1 MNANVPRANWL
12 LGLAGGAV
20 GGVAGLVLFYL
31 LAHFAGLYAP
41 LLPGASIGLGCG
53 LLSRGKSVALG
64 VVCGVLGAGLGIFT
78 EWHFFPFIA
87 DESLGYFL
95 SHLHQLPPVTLVL
108 IALGAVFAFW
118 LGMGRQRG
126 VRLSDVIQ

>member
-1 MNANVPRANWL
+1 MNTNVPRANWL

-20 GGVAGLVLFYL
+20 GGVAGFCLFYV
-31 LAHFAGLYAP
+31 LATWGGLYAIV
-41 LLPGASIGLGCG
+41 LPGAAIGLGCG
-53 LLSRGKSVALG
+53 SISRGKSVALG

-118 LGMGRQRG
+118 LGMGRQRS
-126 VRLSDVIQ
+126 VRPSDVIQ